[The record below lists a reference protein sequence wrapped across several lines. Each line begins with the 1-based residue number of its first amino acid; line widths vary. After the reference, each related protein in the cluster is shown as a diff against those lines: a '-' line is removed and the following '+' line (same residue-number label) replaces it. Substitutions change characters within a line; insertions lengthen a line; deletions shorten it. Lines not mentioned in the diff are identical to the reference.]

1 MFTCLSTSVKQSF
14 CFQTVSVS
22 GAELFFSQFFCTKN
36 RVYSFKRPSPLSPL
50 AFPKQGAQ
58 SNLQIWCLQ
67 YFSCAMKEK
76 QGRGRLQS
84 LHQLLTKE
92 TFKMAVR
99 LYRVAAFIHCVP
111 FRLESGSCLRVK
123 MFTSKWRIFLWHLA
137 NWIFYFQA
145 AFLVATFAIAV
156 TTEPFGEQLVLH
168 LIYIV
173 AVMFGFVFMLSCYL
187 KPHACLLMLN
197 QHEFIV
203 QKIKG
208 NAQGF
213 I

>member
-1 MFTCLSTSVKQSF
+1 M
-14 CFQTVSVS
+14 
-22 GAELFFSQFFCTKN
+22 AH
-36 RVYSFKRPSPLSPL
+36 
-50 AFPKQGAQ
+50 KQGQ
-58 SNLQIWCLQ
+58 DYVRNLHK
-67 YFSCAMKEK
+67 FF
-76 QGRGRLQS
+76 
-84 LHQLLTKE
+84 TKE
-92 TFKMAVR
+92 TFKMAIR

-111 FRLESGSCLRVK
+111 FGLESGSCLRVK

-145 AFLVATFAIAV
+145 AFLVLTFAMAA

-173 AVMFGFVFMLSCYL
+173 GVLFGFVFMLSCYL